1 MMRNNFSIPAAIVLL
16 LATASVHAE
25 LNCAGGMDTNG
36 NECMQPSTV
45 AAQPAPATKHSKLQR
60 SEIEVQATKASL
72 HSQPLPMKKS
82 LAFPVQIA
90 QIVSIISCAGHS
102 GATGNYCD

>member
-1 MMRNNFSIPAAIVLL
+1 MRNNLSIPAAAVLL
-16 LATASVHAE
+16 LATASVHAG

-45 AAQPAPATKHSKLQR
+45 AAQPALVTKHSALQR
-60 SEIEVQATKASL
+60 PEVGVQATKASL
-72 HSQPLPMKKS
+72 HSQPMPTNQS
-82 LAFPVQIA
+82 VAVPIQIA
-90 QIVSIISCAGHS
+90 RIGSIVSCAGHS